1 MKVIISSDITENTKF
16 TSKNVYIITTTVNV
30 VNNSTIE
37 VEKDGVILLKI
48 NSGNL
53 VFQNGSKLIGCD
65 IVFNLCSEN
74 YSIINQPISNIN
86 NKLIFNG
93 NNTKIKV
100 KSLLVK
106 YIETIQFNNI
116 VNENY
121 DIYIKWTI
129 HS

>member
-37 VEKDGVILLKI
+37 VEKDVIILLKI
-48 NSGNL
+48 NSGSL

-65 IVFNLCSEN
+65 IVFSLCNEN
-74 YSIINQPISNIN
+74 YTVINQPISNIN
-86 NKLIFNG
+86 NKLAFNG
-93 NNTKIKV
+93 NNTRIKV

-106 YIETIQFNNI
+106 YIETIQFNYI
-116 VNENY
+116 IKENY
-121 DIYIKWTI
+121 DIYKLI
-129 HS
+129 

>member
-30 VNNSTIE
+30 VNNSIIE
-37 VEKDGVILLKI
+37 VEKDVVILLKI

-106 YIETIQFNNI
+106 YIETIQFNN
-116 VNENY
+116 
-121 DIYIKWTI
+121 KK
-129 HS
+129 